1 MMVATG
7 NCRAGCPDGV
17 VLQDSVQ
24 IGNPVAARSR
34 GNDDVTARPEP
45 DDPIP

>member
-17 VLQDSVQ
+17 VLRAFLR
-24 IGNPVAARSR
+24 IGSPVATRSR
-34 GNDDVTARPEP
+34 GNDDVTARSEP